1 MDSFELNDNTQIR
14 ITYGGTV
21 NLISVFVLST
31 IYHAYLHTEH
41 GLVAM
46 SNKENERVTLNAFR
60 LRLVWY
66 DV

>member
-21 NLISVFVLST
+21 NFICVFVLST

-41 GLVAM
+41 GPAAM
-46 SNKENERVTLNAFR
+46 SNKEKERITFKRVPAAFG
-60 LRLVWY
+60 LV
-66 DV
+66 